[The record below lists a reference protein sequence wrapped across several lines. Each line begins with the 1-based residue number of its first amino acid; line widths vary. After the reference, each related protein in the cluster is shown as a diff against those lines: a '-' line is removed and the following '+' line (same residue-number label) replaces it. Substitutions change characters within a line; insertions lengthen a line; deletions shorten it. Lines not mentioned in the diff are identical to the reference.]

1 MSKHIHSLVQD
12 GYVETAPAC
21 GDCKWSDPEPQGLLC
36 KRLLVLVH
44 DNGRCLKWAPAAH
57 WLRANPLVA
66 QHYTDAGDALS
77 PAELAYAHK
86 KYALDVPTKT
96 LEWPFPTASN

>member
-36 KRLLVLVH
+36 KRLL
-44 DNGRCLKWAPAAH
+44 
-57 WLRANPLVA
+57 RANRASRLAVFGL
-66 QHYTDAGDALS
+66 TKDGIEKALAVD
-77 PAELAYAHK
+77 PA
-86 KYALDVPTKT
+86 DV
-96 LEWPFPTASN
+96 ERA